1 MFVVFCCCDLV
12 MSARVTVTCTT
23 LIKCQ
28 EHDLSEN
35 VSHSV
40 VTTAHCPPI
49 LPVSG
54 YSTLYTLQTQHN
66 TGIYLMLTF
75 DI

>member
-1 MFVVFCCCDLV
+1 MLLLFCCCDLV
-12 MSARVTVTCTT
+12 MSGT
-23 LIKCQ
+23 LTWTALVKCQ

-35 VSHSV
+35 VTHSV

-54 YSTLYTLQTQHN
+54 YSTLYRPRHTTQV
-66 TGIYLMLTF
+66 

>member
-1 MFVVFCCCDLV
+1 MLMLFCCCDLV
-12 MSARVTVTCTT
+12 ISRT
-23 LIKCQ
+23 LTYTALVKCQ
-28 EHDLSEN
+28 EHDCGLSEN

-54 YSTLYTLQTQHN
+54 YSTLYRPRHTTQVDAV
-66 TGIYLMLTF
+66 IPKRA
-75 DI
+75 